1 MSIYYNV
8 VYQGKILEG
17 FDFEAAKKNLIAN
30 FALSKEKAEK
40 VLRSRRV
47 VLKKTID
54 EMTARKLGLALKRV
68 GLDVIL
74 TKGRA
79 TAAVQPVTVGFAPET
94 GSRADKIAATPA
106 AAIDL
111 QSDIAASAVAVDQT
125 PAPKTVVIP
134 FEFHGSGREYFKI
147 WLVNIILTILTLG
160 IYSAWAKVR
169 HKKYIYGSARLN
181 GTGFEYLADPVKI
194 LKGRMIAGVFLV
206 LYSTL
211 SNLFPQIG
219 FIFALVLFAAVPWI
233 VVRALA
239 FNARNS
245 ALRNIR
251 FGFSGRV
258 KDAAKAF
265 VLWPILVP
273 LTLGILAPFAYYRQR
288 KFIVEN
294 SSYGTTRFA
303 LTATARDYYR
313 LFLSASVPLIIGVG
327 LVAAVIFFLPP
338 LVVPAALALYLY
350 LFAFYSVKTTNLQF
364 NSSQLAAH
372 RFKAN
377 LRIKEYLALVVTNS
391 LATALTLGLFYPWA
405 KIRTLRYK
413 FSRLSLITSGDFDT
427 FIAGEQKQ
435 IGSVGE
441 EMSDFFDI
449 DIGL

>member
-1 MSIYYNV
+1 
-8 VYQGKILEG
+8 
-17 FDFEAAKKNLIAN
+17 
-30 FALSKEKAEK
+30 
-40 VLRSRRV
+40 V
-47 VLKKTID
+47 VLKKTVD
-54 EMTARKLGLALKRV
+54 EITARKLGLALKRV

-74 TKGRA
+74 TKGRT
-79 TAAVQPVTVGFAPET
+79 TAAVQPVTVGFGPET
-94 GSRADKIAATPA
+94 GPQADKIAAIPA
-106 AAIDL
+106 AALDR
-111 QSDIAASAVAVDQT
+111 QSDITASTTAVDQT
-125 PAPKTVVIP
+125 SAQKTVVIP

-181 GTGFEYLADPVKI
+181 GAGFEYLADPVKI

-219 FIFALVLFAAVPWI
+219 FIFSLVLFAAVPWI
-233 VVRALA
+233 MVRALA

-258 KDAAKAF
+258 KDAAKTF

-273 LTLGILAPFAYYRQR
+273 LTLGILAPYAYYRQR

-303 LTATARDYYR
+303 LTATACDYYR
-313 LFLSASVPLIIGVG
+313 LFLSASIPFIIGVG

-338 LVVPAALALYLY
+338 LAVPAALALYLY

-372 RFKAN
+372 RFKAD

-413 FSRLSLITSGDFDT
+413 FSRLSLITSGDLDT

-435 IGSVGE
+435 VGSVGE

>member
-1 MSIYYNV
+1 MSVYYSV

-17 FDFEAAKKNLIAN
+17 FDFEAAKNKLIEK
-30 FALSKEKAEK
+30 FALNKEKAEK
-40 VLRSRRV
+40 ILKSRRV
-47 VLKKTID
+47 VLKKAVD
-54 EMTARKLGLALKRV
+54 EMTARKLGLALKRA

-74 TKGRA
+74 TKSHT
-79 TAAVQPVTVGFAPET
+79 TAAVQPVTVGS
-94 GSRADKIAATPA
+94 GSKTEPRADKIDLPPTAAL
-106 AAIDL
+106 DR
-111 QSDIAASAVAVDQT
+111 QVDSAASAAAVEQT
-125 PAPKTVVIP
+125 PIPKTAVIP
-134 FEFHGSGREYFKI
+134 FEFRGNGAEYFKI

-169 HKKYIYGSARLN
+169 RKKYIYGSVRLN
-181 GTGFEYLADPVKI
+181 DAGFEYLANPIKI

-206 LYSTL
+206 LSSIL

-219 FIFALVLFAAVPWI
+219 FIFSLVLFAAVPWI
-233 VVRALA
+233 VVCALA

-251 FGFSGRV
+251 FGFSGRI
-258 KDAAKAF
+258 KDAAKTF

-273 LTLGILAPFAYYRQR
+273 LTLGILAPYAYYRQR

-303 LTATARDYYR
+303 FSATARDYYR
-313 LFLSASVPLIIGVG
+313 LFLSASVPFIIGVG
-327 LVAAVIFFLPP
+327 LVAAVIFFLTP
-338 LVVPAALALYLY
+338 LAVPAALALYLY

-364 NSSQLAAH
+364 NSSRLAVH

-413 FSRLSLITSGDFDT
+413 FSRLSLITSGDIDT
-427 FIAGEQKQ
+427 FIAGEQKHV
-435 IGSVGE
+435 GSVGE
-441 EMSDFFDI
+441 EMSNFFDI

>member
-17 FDFEAAKKNLIAN
+17 FDFEAAKTKLVAN

-47 VLKKTID
+47 VLKKTVD

-74 TKGRA
+74 TKGRT
-79 TAAVQPVTVGFAPET
+79 TAPVQPATVGFGLET
-94 GSRADKIAATPA
+94 VPQPDKISVTPA
-106 AAIDL
+106 SEL
-111 QSDIAASAVAVDQT
+111 TRQTDIAASAVTVDRT
-125 PAPKTVVIP
+125 PALKTVVIP
-134 FEFHGSGREYFKI
+134 FEFHGSEREYFKI
-147 WLVNIILTILTLG
+147 RLVNIILTILTLG

-169 HKKYIYGSARLN
+169 HKKYIYGSARLS
-181 GTGFEYLADPVKI
+181 GACFEYLADPVKI
-194 LKGRMIAGVFLV
+194 RKGRMIAGVFLI
-206 LYSTL
+206 LYPTL

-219 FIFALVLFAAVPWI
+219 FIFSLVLFAAVPWI

-265 VLWPILVP
+265 ALWPILVL
-273 LTLGILAPFAYYRQR
+273 LTLGILAPYAYYRQR

-294 SSYGTTRFA
+294 SRYGTTRFA

-313 LFLSASVPLIIGVG
+313 LFLSASVPFIIGVG
-327 LVAAVIFFLPP
+327 LVAAVIFFLP
-338 LVVPAALALYLY
+338 LLAVPAALALYLY

-372 RFKAN
+372 RFKAD

-405 KIRTLRYK
+405 KIRTLRYR
-413 FSRLSLITSGDFDT
+413 FSRLSLITSGDLDT

-435 IGSVGE
+435 VGSVGE

>member
-1 MSIYYNV
+1 MSVYYNV

-17 FDFEAAKKNLIAN
+17 FDFEAAKNKLIEN

-74 TKGRA
+74 TKGRSA
-79 TAAVQPVTVGFAPET
+79 SAVQPVTVGTGPET
-94 GSRADKIAATPA
+94 EPLTDKITATPA
-106 AAIDL
+106 AALDRR
-111 QSDIAASAVAVDQT
+111 SDTAASAAAVDQT
-125 PAPKTVVIP
+125 QVKNTDVIP
-134 FEFHGSGREYFKI
+134 FEFHGSGGEYFKI

-181 GTGFEYLADPVKI
+181 GAGFEYLADPVKI

-219 FIFALVLFAAVPWI
+219 FIFPLVLFAAVPWI
-233 VVRALA
+233 MVRALA

-251 FGFSGRV
+251 FGFSGKI
-258 KDAAKAF
+258 KDAAKVF

-273 LTLGILAPFAYYRQR
+273 LTLGILAPYAYYRQR

-327 LVAAVIFFLPP
+327 LVAAVIFFFPP
-338 LVVPAALALYLY
+338 LAVPAALALYLY

-413 FSRLSLITSGDFDT
+413 FSRLSLITSGDLDT

-435 IGSVGE
+435 VGSVGE

>member
-1 MSIYYNV
+1 MSVYYNV

-17 FDFEAAKKNLIAN
+17 FDFEAAKNKLIEK
-30 FALSKEKAEK
+30 FALNREKAEK
-40 VLRSRRV
+40 VLKSRRV
-47 VLKKTID
+47 VLKKAVD
-54 EMTARKLGLALKRV
+54 EMTARKLGLALKRA

-74 TKGRA
+74 TKSR
-79 TAAVQPVTVGFAPET
+79 TAAPVQPVTA
-94 GSRADKIAATPA
+94 GSGVKIAPRANPA
-106 AAIDL
+106 AAPPAAALDR
-111 QSDIAASAVAVDQT
+111 QTDIAVSTASADHA
-125 PAPKTVVIP
+125 PATKNSVIP
-134 FEFHGSGREYFKI
+134 FVFRGKGGEYFKI
-147 WLVNIILTILTLG
+147 WLVNVVLTILTLG

-169 HKKYIYGSARLN
+169 HKKYIYGSAQLN
-181 GTGFEYLADPVKI
+181 GAGFEYLADPVKI
-194 LKGRMIAGVFLV
+194 LKGRMIAGGFLV

-219 FIFALVLFAAVPWI
+219 LIFSLALFAAVPWI

-251 FGFSGRV
+251 FGFSGKV
-258 KDAAKAF
+258 KDAAKVF

-273 LTLGILAPFAYYRQR
+273 LTLGILAPYTYYRQR
-288 KFIVEN
+288 KFIAEN

-303 LTATARDYYR
+303 FTATARDYYR

-327 LVAAVIFFLPP
+327 LVAFVVFFLPP
-338 LVVPAALALYLY
+338 LAVPTALALYLY
-350 LFAFYSVKTTNLQF
+350 LFAFYSVKTTNLLF

-372 RFKAN
+372 RFKAD
-377 LRIKEYLALVVTNS
+377 LRIKEYLLLVFTNS
-391 LATALTLGLFYPWA
+391 LATALTLGMFYPWA

-413 FSRLSLITSGDFDT
+413 FSRLSLIASGDIDT
-427 FIAGEQKQ
+427 FIAAEQKQ
-435 IGSVGE
+435 VGSVGE

>member
-1 MSIYYNV
+1 MSMYYNV

-17 FDFEAAKKNLIAN
+17 FDFEAAKNKLIEN

-47 VLKKTID
+47 VLKKTVD

-74 TKGRA
+74 TKGRT
-79 TAAVQPVTVGFAPET
+79 TAADQPVTVGSGPET
-94 GSRADKIAATPA
+94 GPRVDKIAATPTA
-106 AAIDL
+106 ALDR
-111 QSDIAASAVAVDQT
+111 QSDIAASAAAVNQT
-125 PAPKTVVIP
+125 PVKKTVAIP
-134 FEFHGSGREYFKI
+134 FEFRGSGREYFKI

-181 GTGFEYLADPVKI
+181 GAGFEYLADPVKI
-194 LKGRMIAGVFLV
+194 FKGRMIAGVFLV

-219 FIFALVLFAAVPWI
+219 IIFSLMLFAAVPWI

-245 ALRNIR
+245 AMRNIR

-258 KDAAKAF
+258 KDATKAF

-273 LTLGILAPFAYYRQR
+273 LTLGILAPYAYYRQR

-303 LTATARDYYR
+303 FTATARDYYR
-313 LFLSASVPLIIGVG
+313 LFLSASVPLVIGVG
-327 LVAAVIFFLPP
+327 LVAAVIFFLTP
-338 LVVPAALALYLY
+338 LAVPAALALYLY
-350 LFAFYSVKTTNLQF
+350 LFALYSVKTTNLQF
-364 NSSQLAAH
+364 NSSQLAEH

-377 LRIKEYLALVVTNS
+377 LRVKEYLALVVTNS

-413 FSRLSLITSGDFDT
+413 FSRLSLITSGDIDT

-435 IGSVGE
+435 VGSVGE

>member
-1 MSIYYNV
+1 MSINYNV

-17 FDFEAAKKNLIAN
+17 FDFEAAKNKLIEN

-47 VLKKTID
+47 VLKKTVD

-74 TKGRA
+74 TKGRT
-79 TAAVQPVTVGFAPET
+79 TAAVQPATVGFGPKT
-94 GSRADKIAATPA
+94 VPQADKISATPVA
-106 AAIDL
+106 EFTR
-111 QSDIAASAVAVDQT
+111 QTDITASAVAVEQT

-134 FEFHGSGREYFKI
+134 FAFHGSGREYFKI

-169 HKKYIYGSARLN
+169 HKKYIYGSVRLN
-181 GTGFEYLADPVKI
+181 GAGFEYLADPVKI

-219 FIFALVLFAAVPWI
+219 FIFSLVLFPAVPWI

-258 KDAAKAF
+258 KDAAKTF

-273 LTLGILAPFAYYRQR
+273 LTLGILAPYAYYRQR

-303 LTATARDYYR
+303 FTATARDYYR
-313 LFLSASVPLIIGVG
+313 LFLSASVPLVIGVC
-327 LVAAVIFFLPP
+327 LVAAVIFFIPP
-338 LVVPAALALYLY
+338 LAVPAALALYLY
-350 LFAFYSVKTTNLQF
+350 LFALYSVKTTNLQF

-413 FSRLSLITSGDFDT
+413 FSRLSLITSGDIDT

-435 IGSVGE
+435 VGSVGE

>member
-17 FDFEAAKKNLIAN
+17 FDFEAAKNKLIEN

-47 VLKKTID
+47 VLKKTVD
-54 EMTARKLGLALKRV
+54 EMTARKLGSALKRV

-74 TKGRA
+74 TKGRT
-79 TAAVQPVTVGFAPET
+79 TAADQPVTVGSGPET
-94 GSRADKIAATPA
+94 GPRVDKIAATPA
-106 AAIDL
+106 AALDR
-111 QSDIAASAVAVDQT
+111 QSDIAASAAAVEQT
-125 PAPKTVVIP
+125 PAPKMAVIP
-134 FEFHGSGREYFKI
+134 FEFRGSGREYFKI

-181 GTGFEYLADPVKI
+181 GAGFEYLADPVKI
-194 LKGRMIAGVFLV
+194 LKGRMIAAVFLV
-206 LYSTL
+206 LYSIL

-219 FIFALVLFAAVPWI
+219 FIFSLVLFAAVPWI
-233 VVRALA
+233 VVCALA

-251 FGFSGRV
+251 FGFSGRI
-258 KDAAKAF
+258 KDAAKTF

-273 LTLGILAPFAYYRQR
+273 LTLGILAPYAYYRQR

-303 LTATARDYYR
+303 FSASARDYYR
-313 LFLSASVPLIIGVG
+313 LFLSASVSLVIGVG
-327 LVAAVIFFLPP
+327 FVAAVIFFLTP
-338 LVVPAALALYLY
+338 LSVPAALALYLY
-350 LFAFYSVKTTNLQF
+350 LFALYSVKTTNLQF
-364 NSSQLAAH
+364 NSSQLAEH

-377 LRIKEYLALVVTNS
+377 LRVKEYLALVVTNS

-413 FSRLSLITSGDFDT
+413 FSRLSLITSGDIDT
-427 FIAGEQKQ
+427 FIAGEQKHV
-435 IGSVGE
+435 GSVGE

>member
-17 FDFEAAKKNLIAN
+17 FDFEAAKTKLVAN

-47 VLKKTID
+47 VLKKTVD

-74 TKGRA
+74 TKGRT
-79 TAAVQPVTVGFAPET
+79 TAPVQPATVGFGLET
-94 GSRADKIAATPA
+94 MPQPDKISVTPA
-106 AAIDL
+106 SEL
-111 QSDIAASAVAVDQT
+111 TRQTDIAASAVTVDRT
-125 PAPKTVVIP
+125 PALKTVVIP

-181 GTGFEYLADPVKI
+181 GAGFEYLADPVKI
-194 LKGRMIAGVFLV
+194 LKGRMIAGVFLIH
-206 LYSTL
+206 YPTL
-211 SNLFPQIG
+211 SNLFPKIG
-219 FIFALVLFAAVPWI
+219 FIFSLVLFAAVPWI

-265 VLWPILVP
+265 ALWPILVL
-273 LTLGILAPFAYYRQR
+273 LTLGILAPYAYYRQR

-294 SSYGTTRFA
+294 SRYGTTRFA
-303 LTATARDYYR
+303 LTARARDYYR
-313 LFLSASVPLIIGVG
+313 LFLSASVPFIIGVG
-327 LVAAVIFFLPP
+327 LVAAVIFFLP
-338 LVVPAALALYLY
+338 LLAVPAALALYLY

-372 RFKAN
+372 RFKAD

-405 KIRTLRYK
+405 KIRTLSYK
-413 FSRLSLITSGDFDT
+413 FSRLSLITSGDLDT

-435 IGSVGE
+435 VGSVGE

>member
-17 FDFEAAKKNLIAN
+17 FDFEAAKNKLIEN

-47 VLKKTID
+47 VLKKTVD
-54 EMTARKLGLALKRV
+54 EITARKLGLALKRV

-74 TKGRA
+74 TKGRT
-79 TAAVQPVTVGFAPET
+79 TAAVQPVTVGFGPET
-94 GSRADKIAATPA
+94 GPQADKIAAIPA
-106 AAIDL
+106 AALDR
-111 QSDIAASAVAVDQT
+111 QSDITASTTAVDQT
-125 PAPKTVVIP
+125 LAQKTVVIP
-134 FEFHGSGREYFKI
+134 FEFQGSGREYFKI

-169 HKKYIYGSARLN
+169 HKKYIYGSAWLN
-181 GTGFEYLADPVKI
+181 GAGFEYLADPVKI

-219 FIFALVLFAAVPWI
+219 FIFSLVLFAAVPWI
-233 VVRALA
+233 MVRALT

-258 KDAAKAF
+258 KDAAKTF

-273 LTLGILAPFAYYRQR
+273 LTLGILAPYAYYRQR

-313 LFLSASVPLIIGVG
+313 LFLSASVPFIIGVG

-338 LVVPAALALYLY
+338 LAVPAALALYLY

-372 RFKAN
+372 RFKAD

-413 FSRLSLITSGDFDT
+413 FSRLSLITSGDLDT

-435 IGSVGE
+435 VGSVGE

>member
-17 FDFEAAKKNLIAN
+17 FDFEAAKNKLIEN

-47 VLKKTID
+47 VLKKTVD
-54 EMTARKLGLALKRV
+54 EMTARKLGSALKRV

-74 TKGRA
+74 TKGRT
-79 TAAVQPVTVGFAPET
+79 TAADQPVTVGSGPET
-94 GSRADKIAATPA
+94 GPRVDKIAATPA
-106 AAIDL
+106 AALDR
-111 QSDIAASAVAVDQT
+111 QSDIAASAAAVEQT
-125 PAPKTVVIP
+125 PAPKMAVIP
-134 FEFHGSGREYFKI
+134 FEFRGSGREYFKI

-181 GTGFEYLADPVKI
+181 GAGFEYLADPVKI
-194 LKGRMIAGVFLV
+194 LKGRMIAAVFLV
-206 LYSTL
+206 LYSIL

-219 FIFALVLFAAVPWI
+219 FIFSLVLFAAVPWI
-233 VVRALA
+233 VVCALA

-251 FGFSGRV
+251 FGFSGRI
-258 KDAAKAF
+258 KDAAKTF

-273 LTLGILAPFAYYRQR
+273 LTLGILAPYAYYRQR

-303 LTATARDYYR
+303 FSATARDYYR
-313 LFLSASVPLIIGVG
+313 LFLSASVPFIIGVG

-338 LVVPAALALYLY
+338 LAVPAALA
-350 LFAFYSVKTTNLQF
+350 
-364 NSSQLAAH
+364 
-372 RFKAN
+372 
-377 LRIKEYLALVVTNS
+377 
-391 LATALTLGLFYPWA
+391 
-405 KIRTLRYK
+405 
-413 FSRLSLITSGDFDT
+413 
-427 FIAGEQKQ
+427 
-435 IGSVGE
+435 
-441 EMSDFFDI
+441 
-449 DIGL
+449 

>member
-17 FDFEAAKKNLIAN
+17 FDFEAAKNKLIEN

-40 VLRSRRV
+40 VLKSRRV
-47 VLKKTID
+47 VLKKTVD

-74 TKGRA
+74 TKGR
-79 TAAVQPVTVGFAPET
+79 TTSAVQPATVGFAPDAGT
-94 GSRADKIAATPA
+94 QADKIAATPA
-106 AAIDL
+106 AEL
-111 QSDIAASAVAVDQT
+111 TRQTDIAASAVAVDQT
-125 PAPKTVVIP
+125 PTPKTVVIP
-134 FEFHGSGREYFKI
+134 FDFHGSGREYFKI

-169 HKKYIYGSARLN
+169 HKKYIYGSTRLS
-181 GTGFEYLADPVKI
+181 GAGFEYLADPVKI

-206 LYSTL
+206 LYLTL

-219 FIFALVLFAAVPWI
+219 FIFSLMLFAAVPWI

-258 KDAAKAF
+258 KDAAKTY

-273 LTLGILAPFAYYRQR
+273 LTLGILAPYAYYRQK

-294 SSYGTTRFA
+294 STYGTTRFA

-338 LVVPAALALYLY
+338 LAVPAALALYLY

-391 LATALTLGLFYPWA
+391 LATAFTLGLFYPWA

-413 FSRLSLITSGDFDT
+413 FSRLSLITSGDLDT

-435 IGSVGE
+435 VGSVGE

>member
-1 MSIYYNV
+1 MSTYYNV

-17 FDFEAAKKNLIAN
+17 FDLEAAKNKLIVN

-47 VLKKTID
+47 VLKKTVD

-74 TKGRA
+74 TKGRS
-79 TAAVQPVTVGFAPET
+79 TAVVQPVNVGTGPET
-94 GSRADKIAATPA
+94 EPRADKIAAPPA
-106 AAIDL
+106 AAL
-111 QSDIAASAVAVDQT
+111 YRQPDIAAPAAAVNQT
-125 PAPKTVVIP
+125 PIKKTVAFP
-134 FEFHGSGREYFKI
+134 FEFRGNGREYFKI
-147 WLVNIILTILTLG
+147 WLVNIILTIVTLG

-169 HKKYIYGSARLN
+169 RKKYIYGSTRLN
-181 GTGFEYLADPVKI
+181 GAGFEYLADPVKI

-206 LYSTL
+206 LYSIL

-219 FIFALVLFAAVPWI
+219 FIFSLALFAAVPWI

-251 FGFSGRV
+251 FAFIGRV

-273 LTLGILAPFAYYRQR
+273 LTLGILAPYAYYRQR
-288 KFIVEN
+288 KFIIDY
-294 SSYGTTRFA
+294 SSYGTTRFT
-303 LTATARDYYR
+303 LTATVRDYYR

-327 LVAAVIFFLPP
+327 LVAAVILFLSP
-338 LVVPAALALYLY
+338 LAVPAALALYLY

-413 FSRLSLITSGDFDT
+413 FSRLSLITSGDLDT

-435 IGSVGE
+435 VGSVGE
-441 EMSDFFDI
+441 EMSDFFDF

>member
-17 FDFEAAKKNLIAN
+17 FDFEAAKNKLMEN

-47 VLKKTID
+47 VLKKTVD

-74 TKGRA
+74 TKGR
-79 TAAVQPVTVGFAPET
+79 TPAAVQPAAVGFSPET
-94 GSRADKIAATPA
+94 RPQTDKIAAAPGA
-106 AAIDL
+106 VLDR
-111 QSDIAASAVAVDQT
+111 QSDIATSAAAVDQT
-125 PAPKTVVIP
+125 PVKNTNAIP
-134 FEFHGSGREYFKI
+134 FEFHGNGSEYFKI

-169 HKKYIYGSARLN
+169 HKKYIYGSTRLN
-181 GTGFEYLADPVKI
+181 GAGFEYLADPVKI

-211 SNLFPQIG
+211 SNLLPQIG
-219 FIFALVLFAAVPWI
+219 FIFSLMLLAAVPWI

-245 ALRNIR
+245 ALRNLR
-251 FGFSGRV
+251 FGFSGKV
-258 KDAAKAF
+258 KDAAKTF
-265 VLWPILVP
+265 VLWPILVL
-273 LTLGILAPFAYYRQR
+273 LTLGILAPYAYYRQR

-303 LTATARDYYR
+303 FSASARDYYR
-313 LFLSASVPLIIGVG
+313 LFLSASVPLIIGVS
-327 LVAAVIFFLPP
+327 LFAAVIFFLPP
-338 LVVPAALALYLY
+338 LAVPAALALYLY
-350 LFAFYSVKTTNLQF
+350 LLAFYSVKTTNLQF
-364 NSSQLAAH
+364 NSSSLAAH
-372 RFKAN
+372 RFTAN
-377 LRIKEYLALVVTNS
+377 LRIKEYLGLVVTNS

-413 FSRLSLITSGDFDT
+413 FSCLSLIASGDFDT

-435 IGSVGE
+435 VGSVGE
-441 EMSDFFDI
+441 EMNDFFDI

>member
-1 MSIYYNV
+1 MYYNV
-8 VYQGKILEG
+8 VYQGKILGG
-17 FDFEAAKKNLIAN
+17 FDFEAAKNKLIEN

-47 VLKKTID
+47 VLKKTVD

-74 TKGRA
+74 TKGRT
-79 TAAVQPVTVGFAPET
+79 TAADQPVTVGSGPET
-94 GSRADKIAATPA
+94 GPRVDKIAATPA
-106 AAIDL
+106 AALDR
-111 QSDIAASAVAVDQT
+111 QSDIAASAAAVNQT
-125 PAPKTVVIP
+125 PVKKTVAIP
-134 FEFHGSGREYFKI
+134 FEFRGSGREYFKI

-181 GTGFEYLADPVKI
+181 GAGFEYLADPVKI
-194 LKGRMIAGVFLV
+194 FKGRMIAGVFLV

-219 FIFALVLFAAVPWI
+219 IIFSLMLFAAVPWI

-245 ALRNIR
+245 AMRNIR

-258 KDAAKAF
+258 KDATKAF

-273 LTLGILAPFAYYRQR
+273 LTLGILAPYAYYRQR

-303 LTATARDYYR
+303 FTATARDYYR
-313 LFLSASVPLIIGVG
+313 LFLSASVPFIIGVG
-327 LVAAVIFFLPP
+327 LVAAVIFFLTP
-338 LVVPAALALYLY
+338 LAVPAVLALYLY
-350 LFAFYSVKTTNLQF
+350 LFALYSVKTTNLQF
-364 NSSQLAAH
+364 NSSQLAEH

-377 LRIKEYLALVVTNS
+377 LRVKEYLALVVTNS

-413 FSRLSLITSGDFDT
+413 FSRLSLITSGDIDT

-435 IGSVGE
+435 VGTVGE